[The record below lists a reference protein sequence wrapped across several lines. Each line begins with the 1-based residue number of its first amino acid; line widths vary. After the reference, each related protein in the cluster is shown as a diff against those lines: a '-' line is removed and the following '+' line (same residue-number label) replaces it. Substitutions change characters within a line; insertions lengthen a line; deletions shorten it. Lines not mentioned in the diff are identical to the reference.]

1 MAVLSDSTLKG
12 LALNGLVS
20 PFNPAHVSP
29 CSIDLTLGTEIQ
41 VESLDDKMGPWL
53 SMDITDPYFLK
64 PKEFVL
70 ACTAETVS
78 IPDNCSGQILL
89 RSSAARAG
97 YQHSLAG
104 WLDPGFEGQ
113 VTLEICNQLLL
124 HQLPLQAG
132 QRLLQLIIFSLD
144 MEAAFPYD
152 LVGNYQNQTGATV
165 SNLNF

>member
-1 MAVLSDSTLKG
+1 MAVLSDNA
-12 LALNGLVS
+12 LANLATNGLVE
-20 PFNPAHVSP
+20 PFNSAHLSP
-29 CSIDLTLGTEIQ
+29 CSIDLTLGNRIK
-41 VESLDDKMGPWL
+41 VESLDDHNSGWVE
-53 SMDITDPYFLK
+53 MDITEPYFLR

-70 ACTAETVS
+70 ASTAETVS
-78 IPDNCSGQILL
+78 IPESCSGQILL

-104 WLDPGFEGQ
+104 WLDPGFTGE

-124 HQLPLQAG
+124 HTLPLQAG

-144 MEAAFPYD
+144 APPARSYS
-152 LVGNYQNQTGATV
+152 VTGNYQNQTGPTL